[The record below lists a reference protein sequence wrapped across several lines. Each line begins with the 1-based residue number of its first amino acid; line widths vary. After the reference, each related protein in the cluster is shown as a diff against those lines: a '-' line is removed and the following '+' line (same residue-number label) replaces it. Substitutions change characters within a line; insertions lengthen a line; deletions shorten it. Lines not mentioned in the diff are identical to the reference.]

1 MDLGSAGS
9 GRRNLFYAGMNP
21 QLPYPAVLLAREAM
35 ATRFELVL
43 PGAPTPS
50 LRAAGEEA
58 LEEIARLEQL
68 LSLYRSSSEIAH
80 VNARAAHEP
89 VRVSPP
95 VFAVLE
101 RARQWH
107 QWTAGAFDITIA
119 PLVRCW
125 GFMGAEG
132 ALPAPA
138 AIEAARAVTGMQ
150 WVELDA
156 ENRTVRFL
164 KPGVMVDLGGIGKG
178 YALDCAVELLRE
190 AGIVNALLHGGTSS
204 VYALGA
210 PPDTGAWRLAIE
222 SHPLQPGRPKIP
234 LAVVELRDQSL
245 TVSTIWGKH
254 FREAGKTYGHILDPR
269 TGRPAAAALVSAVL
283 CASATDGDALATAL
297 IVEGKEHHG
306 RLSRCMPGLKTLVA
320 WEAPE
325 GGRLQV
331 AAHGLPLLAE
341 VEAEIVSRTE

>member
-1 MDLGSAGS
+1 MKPD
-9 GRRNLFYAGMNP
+9 
-21 QLPYPAVLLAREAM
+21 LPYPAVLLAREAM

-43 PGAPTPS
+43 PGTATPS

-58 LEEIARLEQL
+58 LEEISRLEQL
-68 LSLYRSSSEIAH
+68 LSLYRPSSEIAH
-80 VNARAAHEP
+80 VNARAAYEP

-101 RARQWH
+101 RAQRWH
-107 QWTAGAFDITIA
+107 QRTEGAFDITIA
-119 PLVRCW
+119 PLLRCW

-132 ALPAPA
+132 AMPEPA

-150 WVELDA
+150 WVEL
-156 ENRTVRFL
+156 EPESRTVRFL

-178 YALDCAVELLRE
+178 YALDCAVDILRE
-190 AGIVNALLHGGTSS
+190 LGIANALLHGGTSS

-222 SHPLQPGRPKIP
+222 SHPLQPGQPKIP

-254 FREAGKTYGHILDPR
+254 FQQGGKTYGHILDPR
-269 TGRPAAAALVSAVL
+269 TGQPADAALVSAVL
-283 CASATDGDALATAL
+283 SSSATDGDALATAL
-297 IVEGKEHHG
+297 IVDGKAHHA
-306 RLSRCMPGLKTLVA
+306 RLSRCVPGLKTLAA

-331 AAHGLPLLAE
+331 AAHGLALLPDAQADLVYRDE
-341 VEAEIVSRTE
+341 

>member
-1 MDLGSAGS
+1 
-9 GRRNLFYAGMNP
+9 MNP
-21 QLPYPAVLLAREAM
+21 GLSYPAVLLAREAM

-43 PGAPTPS
+43 PGTPSPS

-68 LSLYRSSSEIAH
+68 LSLYRPSSEIAH
-80 VNARAAHEP
+80 VNARAAWEP

-95 VFAVLE
+95 VFEVLW

-107 QWTAGAFDITIA
+107 ERTQGAFDITIA
-119 PLVRCW
+119 PLLRCW

-132 ALPAPA
+132 AMPDPVAVQ
-138 AIEAARAVTGMQ
+138 AARAITGMH
-150 WVELDA
+150 WVELDPA
-156 ENRTVRFL
+156 EMTVRFR

-178 YALDCAVELLRE
+178 YALDCAIAILRE
-190 AGIVNALLHGGTSS
+190 AGITHALLHGGTSS

-222 SHPLQPGRPKIP
+222 SHPLHAGQAKIP

-254 FREAGKTYGHILDPR
+254 FQKNGKTYGHILDPR
-269 TGRPAAAALVSAVL
+269 TGQPADAALLSAVMS
-283 CASATDGDALATAL
+283 ASATDGDALATAL
-297 IVEGKEHHG
+297 IVDGKQHHA
-306 RLSRCMPGLKTLVA
+306 RLGQSLPGLKTLVA

-331 AAHGLPLLAE
+331 AARGLPLLPDAQAE
-341 VEAEIVSRTE
+341 LVYWEP

>member
-1 MDLGSAGS
+1 MRPELT
-9 GRRNLFYAGMNP
+9 
-21 QLPYPAVLLAREAM
+21 YPAVLLAREAM

-43 PGAPTPS
+43 PGTPTPS

-58 LEEIARLEQL
+58 LGEIARLEGL
-68 LSLYRSSSEIAH
+68 LSVYRPTSEIAH
-80 VNARAAHEP
+80 VNACAAREA

-101 RARQWH
+101 RARRWH
-107 QWTAGAFDITIA
+107 ELTGGAFDITIG
-119 PLVRCW
+119 PLLRCW

-132 ALPAPA
+132 AMPEPA
-138 AIEAARAVTGMQ
+138 AVAAARAVTGMQ

-156 ENRTVRFL
+156 AEMTVRFR

-178 YALDCAVELLRE
+178 YALDCAIELLRE
-190 AGIVNALLHGGTSS
+190 AGVRDALLHGGTSS

-210 PPDTGAWRLAIE
+210 PPDTGAWRLGIE
-222 SHPLQPGRPKIP
+222 SHPLRAGGPKIP

-245 TVSTIWGKH
+245 TVSTVWGKH
-254 FREAGKTYGHILDPR
+254 FQREGRTYGHILDPR
-269 TGRPAAAALVSAVL
+269 TGEPAEAAVVSAVR

-297 IVEGKEHHG
+297 IVDGRQRHG
-306 RLSRCMPGLKTLVA
+306 QLSRCVPGLQTLVA

-331 AAHGLPLLAE
+331 AAHGLALLPDVAAE
-341 VEAEIVSRTE
+341 VVWQES